1 MTMTDETSLR
11 ARVRTPETDDVLRC
25 IGRNVV
31 NFQRVECLL
40 KCLIANTAFSG
51 PASQLAVRVESQADA
66 VHKKTMGG
74 LAGKLVDNLLRLP
87 AEDEPPDVIHEPPDV
102 IDEPWMGFRF
112 SIETDAESVD
122 RYDKELRALVDA
134 RNDLIHHFLPRWDS
148 AVEGD
153 TEAALAYLDAQ
164 RDETLRMFKRLR
176 GWVRAMEIGRKQFAE
191 FFSSSEGHRQFEL
204 AFLRGSRLIIMLGD
218 IARQTPRA
226 DGWTPLSTAGNLIK
240 RHAPSE
246 LDDLHKRFGHATLK
260 GLLLAAELFDVTEE
274 ATRGGGRRILYR
286 INEQYELH
294 LSGDQSAPVSV

>member
-1 MTMTDETSLR
+1 MTEETPPR
-11 ARVRTPETDDVLRC
+11 VHVRTLETDDVLRC

-31 NFQRVECLL
+31 NFQRVEYLL
-40 KCLIANTAFSG
+40 KYLSANAAFSG
-51 PASQLAVRVESQADA
+51 LASQLVARVERQADA
-66 VHKKTMGG
+66 VHNKTMGG
-74 LAGKLVDNLLRLP
+74 LAGKLVDNLLRTP
-87 AEDEPPDVIHEPPDV
+87 AEDEPPDVI
-102 IDEPWMGFRF
+102 DEPWIRFRF

-134 RNDLIHHFLPRWDS
+134 RNDLIHHFLPRWHS
-148 AVEGD
+148 AVAGD

-164 RDETLRMFKRLR
+164 RDETWRMLERLQ
-176 GWVRAMEIGRKQFAE
+176 GWVRAMEIGNKQFAD

-226 DGWTPLSTAGNLIK
+226 DGWTPLSTAGDLIK

-260 GLLLAAELFDVTEE
+260 GVLLAAELFDVTEE
-274 ATRGGGRRILYR
+274 VTRGGGRRILYR